1 MADPDRDA
9 VLVMNCPVAV
19 ADSLDAAKAVV
30 DALPPD
36 NDLPILTC
44 WLGEPA
50 ARESRKLFSEKKIP
64 TYDTPDEAVHAFMH
78 LVQYQRNQE
87 LLRETPAGVDLAHPD
102 RDVAR
107 ATIRGALAEGRKL
120 LSEPEAKTLLSA
132 YGIPTVQVI
141 APPPTRPRPAA
152 SRRRWAARWSSRSCR
167 PTSRTSPM
175 SAASASTCAPA
186 RASRRLPT
194 RC

>member
-1 MADPDRDA
+1 M
-9 VLVMNCPVAV
+9 
-19 ADSLDAAKAVV
+19 
-30 DALPPD
+30 PPRRWSIRCRPTTT
-36 NDLPILTC
+36 LPILTC

-107 ATIRGALAEGRKL
+107 STIRRALAEGRKL

-132 YGIPTVQVI
+132 YGIPTVQVRTAADPAEAGRI
-141 APPPTRPRPAA
+141 AKEMGCPVVIKILSPDISHKSDVGGVRLDLRSGA
-152 SRRRWAARWSSRSCR
+152 SVEEAAR
-167 PTSRTSPM
+167 
-175 SAASASTCAPA
+175 
-186 RASRRLPT
+186 
-194 RC
+194 